1 VEELDMTGSFLAGEG
16 TPQRRLCR
24 IVCSSEQHDDIA
36 DQLGIRHY
44 SYGFVERKFFAV
56 LQSMGFA
63 PERIELPAYYGGRG
77 LKETEAPSETP
88 AIHLMFRSPENLQP
102 IRGCYNIACFAW
114 EFEILKDQTMP
125 FEHPF
130 LNQAR
135 MLGLCQEI
143 WVPAHFTREV
153 MLKYGFTNVHYMPA
167 PIEVPDDEAGRSER
181 IAKLRSLV
189 RVPSLPLRLTTMP
202 HWDGMEGPLR
212 SEILPLAHRP
222 CLLEAINSNRL
233 FMTVFNPHDR
243 RKNAQELILGF
254 MTLLDQFPDAALLIK
269 LILPSKW
276 AAPEQIPTYMRGI
289 FDQATTISC
298 DRIVITSQYLS
309 DVEMSAMYAASDF
322 YLCTSVAEGQNLP
335 LLEAMAHGVVPV
347 TPNHTAMSDY
357 ISERNS
363 VIVPMRRV
371 AAYRH
376 ELAGDAA
383 AKPYSVDF
391 ASQTDIGKALLRAC
405 RMPLSQR
412 DALSENARD
421 TAARLFSPSTVAAL
435 LRDRLATISR
445 ASGTRDAVRAVVS
458 G

>member
-1 VEELDMTGSFLAGEG
+1 VEELNMTDPCLTGEV
-16 TPQRRLCR
+16 TRQRRFCR

-44 SYGFVERKFFAV
+44 SYGFVERKFSAM
-56 LQSMGFA
+56 LQSMGLA
-63 PERIELPAYYGGRG
+63 PERIDLPAYYGGRG
-77 LKETEAPSETP
+77 LEESEESPEGP

-102 IRGCYNIACFAW
+102 IRGCHNIACFAW
-114 EFEILKDQTMP
+114 EFEILKSQTMP

-130 LNQAR
+130 LNQTR

-143 WVPAHFTREV
+143 WVPARFTREV
-153 MLKYGFTNVHYMPA
+153 LLKYGFTNVHYMPA
-167 PIEVPDDEAGRSER
+167 PIEVAADEAGRSER
-181 IAKLRSLV
+181 IARLRSLV

-202 HWDGMEGPLR
+202 HWIGMEDPFG
-212 SEILPLAHRP
+212 SEIEPLGDRA

-233 FMTVFNPHDR
+233 FVTVFNPHDR

-254 MTLLDQFPDAALLIK
+254 MTILDQFPDAALLIK

-276 AAPEQIPTYMRGI
+276 ARAEQIPTYLRGM
-289 FDQATTISC
+289 FDQATTIRC
-298 DRIVITSQYLS
+298 DRIVITSQFLT
-309 DVEMSAMYAASDF
+309 DDEMSAMYGAANF

-347 TPNHTAMSDY
+347 TPDHTAMSDY
-357 ISERNS
+357 VSADNS
-363 VIVPMRRV
+363 IIVPTCRI
-371 AAYRH
+371 ASYRP
-376 ELAGDAA
+376 ELAGDVA

-405 RMPLSQR
+405 HMPLSQR
-412 DALSENARD
+412 EALSENARD
-421 TAARLFSPSTVAAL
+421 TVARLFSPSTVGAL
-435 LRDRLATISR
+435 LRDRLAAISR
-445 ASGTRDAVRAVVS
+445 GSGGREPVRAVIS